1 MLTGFVDSVYW
12 ESYQNQIYQRR
23 CWQCSW
29 NTICRE
35 EGFSTRDAKDKVFQ
49 QYLRYK
55 FKEQRS
61 IKVVH
66 ELIERAYVH
75 PMTKAEE
82 DAFRVAFVVFV
93 VSNLLSPSA
102 KHEYASIDYWN
113 ALQNAVSIFRYDWS
127 EYVIVRL
134 LDAITKLKQD
144 VSSSI
149 KFPNIT
155 GCSIFLQVKH
165 LSISTA

>member
-1 MLTGFVDSVYW
+1 
-12 ESYQNQIYQRR
+12 
-23 CWQCSW
+23 
-29 NTICRE
+29 
-35 EGFSTRDAKDKVFQ
+35 
-49 QYLRYK
+49 
-55 FKEQRS
+55 
-61 IKVVH
+61 
-66 ELIERAYVH
+66 
-75 PMTKAEE
+75 MTKAEE

-102 KHEYASIDYWN
+102 KHEYGSIDYWN
-113 ALQNAVSIFRYDWS
+113 ALQDADSIFRYDWS
-127 EYVIVRL
+127 EYVIMRL

-149 KFPNIT
+149 QFPNIT